1 MEKPKISGG
10 QKLKEINVD
19 IAIVGGGPAGLAAA
33 IAAKERGVDVLIIE
47 RDFELGGILPQC
59 IHNGFGLHVFKEE
72 LTGPEFAQR
81 YINRAEEL
89 KIPMKLNTM
98 VIDISRDREITAINE
113 AEGILNL
120 KAKAIILAMGCRER
134 TRHNIL
140 VPGFRPAGIY
150 PAGLAQRLVNIE
162 GYMPGKQF
170 VILGSGDI
178 GMIMARRLTWE
189 GAKVEAV
196 VEILPYASGLIRNQV
211 QCLKDF
217 GIPLILEHTVTR
229 VHGLNRVEGVTI
241 AKVDE
246 NWRPSPGT
254 DKFIKCDTL
263 LLSVGLIPENELS
276 KAAGIELD
284 SRTRGPIVSNVLETS
299 NAGIF
304 ACGNVLQV
312 HDLVDNVALEGTRA
326 GDMAVN
332 YIEKK
337 IQKDK
342 SLISCQPG
350 SNVGYVVPQLISPS
364 ALEEKITV
372 FMRPQKPQK
381 NVYIE
386 FMMNEQQIHRKFS
399 KFALPS
405 EMIKVILPPI
415 KEKVKE
421 LSDITVN
428 IIPKEEEVKKNV

>member
-1 MEKPKISGG
+1 M
-10 QKLKEINVD
+10 KEIKAD

-33 IAAKERGVDVLIIE
+33 IAAKKRGADALIIE
-47 RDFELGGILPQC
+47 RDFELGGILHQC

-81 YINRAEEL
+81 YINQAEVL
-89 KIPMKLNTM
+89 KIPIKLNTM
-98 VIDISRDREITAINE
+98 VIDISPDRKITAVNKEDGVLHI
-113 AEGILNL
+113 

-140 VPGFRPAGIY
+140 VPGFRPAGVY

-229 VHGLNRVEGVTI
+229 VHGSDRVEGVTI

-246 NWRPSPGT
+246 NWRPIPGT
-254 DKFIKCDTL
+254 EKFIKCDTL

-299 NAGIF
+299 NPGIF

-312 HDLVDNVALEGTRA
+312 HDLVDNVALEGSRA
-326 GDMAVN
+326 GEMAVN
-332 YIEKK
+332 YIKKK
-337 IQKDK
+337 IKTK
-342 SLISCQPG
+342 KAPITCEPG
-350 SNVGYVVPQLISPS
+350 SNVGYVVPQLISPN
-364 ALEEKITV
+364 AFKEKITF
-372 FMRPQKPQK
+372 FMRAKKPQK
-381 NVYIE
+381 NVYVE
-386 FMMNEQQIHRKFS
+386 FMMKGKQIHRKFS

-421 LSDITVN
+421 ISN
-428 IIPKEEEVKKNV
+428 IVVHIRPRDEGDKKNV